1 MRKYIP
7 LLPTLIIIVYSVITF
22 FDEGIGSYISAV
34 IINTSVSLY
43 GFWLFF
49 TSAPSFQSNE
59 NFNLEITGIK
69 KDLIPIDLSIY
80 RTVIALSI
88 VTAFVL
94 LMVNQ
99 WFVVPLFLCWFFWQ
113 NLVRDSILTAIK
125 QGS

>member
-7 LLPTLIIIVYSVITF
+7 LIPALIVIIYSLIAF
-22 FDEGIGSYISAV
+22 FDNGIGSTITAV

-49 TSAPSFQSNE
+49 TSAPFQSNE
-59 NFNLEITGIK
+59 NLNLEITGIK

>member
-7 LLPTLIIIVYSVITF
+7 LIPALIVIIYSLIAF
-22 FDEGIGSYISAV
+22 FNNGLESTIAAV

-49 TSAPSFQSNE
+49 TSAPFLSNE
-59 NFNLEITGIK
+59 YFNLEITGIK

-113 NLVRDSILTAIK
+113 NDVRDSILTAIK

>member
-7 LLPTLIIIVYSVITF
+7 LIPALIVIIYSLIAF
-22 FDEGIGSYISAV
+22 FNNGLESTIAAV

-49 TSAPSFQSNE
+49 TSAPFLSNE

-80 RTVIALSI
+80 RAVIALSI

-113 NLVRDSILTAIK
+113 NDVRDSILTAIK